1 MIMVRRSLL
10 PITLLFIGLSAIA
23 QQPQRIAYAITG
35 GQKGQFNWTEVKL
48 IDLNTGAVLQSIYE
62 NGKSMQVLNARTGQ
76 PIASAMAKATNS
88 NVENNNLP
96 FSTFSAAC
104 AFDKKHNR
112 LYYTP
117 MGINQLRYID
127 LSGKEPRVFYFEGE
141 AFGSVANLQDEANHV
156 TRMVIG
162 YDGNGYALSN
172 DANHL
177 LRFTTGKKPA
187 ITDLGNLVDAEK
199 NGGVSVH
206 NKCSSWG
213 GDLIADAFG
222 NLFLVSARQAVFS
235 IDLKERI
242 ANFKGY
248 ITGLP
253 NNYTTNGAVVD
264 GDGNVIVSSANSVNA
279 YYTVDLNT
287 LKATA
292 IPSQGQVF
300 NTSDLANGNFAFQKE
315 ADQKAAAVSAAQV
328 NRRDLIRNSNITM
341 YPNPVTEGMV
351 RLYFN
356 NQPAGRYKLQLLD
369 LQGRVLN
376 EQLVT
381 IANKVQVE
389 EMLLDPKF
397 SRGMYMIKLL
407 DGKKKAL
414 YADKILIQ

>member
-10 PITLLFIGLSAIA
+10 PIGLLFIGITAMA
-23 QQPQRIAYAITG
+23 QQTQRTAYAITG

-62 NGKSMQVLNARTGQ
+62 NGKSLQVLNARTGQ
-76 PIASAMAKATNS
+76 PIANAMAKST

-104 AFDKKHNR
+104 AYDKKHNR

-127 LSGKEPRVFYFEGE
+127 LNGKEPRVYYFEGE
-141 AFGSVANLQDEANHV
+141 VFGSVSGLQDEANHV

-162 YDGNGYALSN
+162 FDGNGYALSN

-177 LRFTTGKKPA
+177 LRFTTGKKPT
-187 ITDLGNLVDAEK
+187 ITDLGNLVDGEK
-199 NGGVSVH
+199 NGDVSVH
-206 NKCSSWG
+206 NRCSSWG

-222 NLFLVSARQAVFS
+222 NLFLISARQAVFS
-235 IDLKERI
+235 VDIDKRI

-248 ITGLP
+248 ISGLP
-253 NNYTTNGAVVD
+253 ANYTTNGAVVD

-287 LKATA
+287 LKSTA

-300 NTSDLANGNFAFQKE
+300 NTSDLANGNFALQKE
-315 ADQKAAAVSAAQV
+315 ADQKASAVSAAQV

-341 YPNPVTEGMV
+341 YPNPVTEGSV

-356 NQPAGRYKLQLLD
+356 NQQAGRYKLQLLD
-369 LQGRVLN
+369 LAGRVLN
-376 EQLVT
+376 EQMIT

-414 YADKILIQ
+414 FSDKILIQ

>member
-10 PITLLFIGLSAIA
+10 PIGLLFISICAIA
-23 QQPQRIAYAITG
+23 QQTQRIAYAITG
-35 GQKGQFNWTEVKL
+35 GQKGQFNWTDVKL
-48 IDLNTGAVLQSIYE
+48 IDLNTGAVIQSIYE
-62 NGKSMQVLNARTGQ
+62 NGKSLPILNARTGQ
-76 PIASAMAKATNS
+76 PITNATAKATN
-88 NVENNNLP
+88 VENKNLP

-104 AFDKKHNR
+104 AYDKKHNR

-127 LSGKEPRVFYFEGE
+127 LNGKEPKIFYFEGE
-141 AFGSVANLQDEANHV
+141 AFGSVGGLQDEANHI

-177 LRFTTGKKPA
+177 IRFTTGKKPS
-187 ITDLGNLVDAEK
+187 ITDLGNLVDGEK
-199 NGGVSVH
+199 NGDVSVH
-206 NKCSSWG
+206 NRCSSWG

-222 NLFLVSARQAVFS
+222 NLYLISARQAVFS
-235 IDLKERI
+235 IDVKKRVAE
-242 ANFKGY
+242 FKGY

-253 NNYTTNGAVVD
+253 ANYTTNGAVVD
-264 GDGNVIVSSANSVNA
+264 GDGNVIVSSANAVNA

-287 LKATA
+287 LKSTA
-292 IPSQGQVF
+292 IPAQGQVF
-300 NTSDLANGNFAFQKE
+300 NTSDLANGNFALQKE
-315 ADQKAAAVSAAQV
+315 ADQKASAVAAAQV
-328 NRRDLIRNSNITM
+328 YRRDLVRNSNVTL
-341 YPNPVTEGMV
+341 YPNPVTEGSV

-356 NQPAGRYKLQLLD
+356 NQQVGRYRMQLVD
-369 LQGRVLN
+369 LTGRILN
-376 EQLVT
+376 EQIVT

-397 SRGMYMIKLL
+397 ARGMYMIKLL

-414 YADKILIQ
+414 FSDKILIQ

>member
-10 PITLLFIGLSAIA
+10 PITLLFIGMTAIA
-23 QQPQRIAYAITG
+23 QQTQRTAYAITG

-48 IDLNTGAVLQSIYE
+48 IDLNTGAVLQSVYE
-62 NGKSMQVLNARTGQ
+62 NGKTLQVLSARTGK
-76 PIASAMAKATNS
+76 PIADVAPKANAA
-88 NVENNNLP
+88 ENNNLP
-96 FSTFSAAC
+96 FSTYSAAC
-104 AFDKKHNR
+104 AYDKKHNR

-127 LSGKEPRVFYFEGE
+127 LNGKESRIYYLDGE
-141 AFGSVANLQDEANHV
+141 AFGRVTSLQDEANHI

-177 LRFTTGKKPA
+177 LKFTTGKKP
-187 ITDLGNLVDAEK
+187 IISDLGNLVDGEK
-199 NGGVSVH
+199 NGDVSVH

-213 GDLIADAFG
+213 GDLVGDAFG

-235 IDLKERI
+235 IDLKNRI

-253 NNYTTNGAVVD
+253 ANYTTNGAVVD

-279 YYTVDLNT
+279 YYAVDINT

-292 IPSQGQVF
+292 IQSQGKVF
-300 NTSDLANGNFAFQKE
+300 NTSDLANGNFALQKE
-315 ADQKAAAVSAAQV
+315 ADQKAGAVSAAQV
-328 NRRDLIRNSNITM
+328 DRRDLVRNSNITM
-341 YPNPVTEGMV
+341 YPNPVTEGSV

-356 NQPAGRYKLQLLD
+356 NQQAGRYKLQLVD
-369 LQGRVLN
+369 LAGRVLN
-376 EQLVT
+376 EQVIT

-414 YADKILIQ
+414 FSDKILLQ